1 MLTFFYHVIITLGL
15 AAISASYAALIYQ
28 FGFYGIPAALVLTL
42 PLVAGVHDLFCER

>member
-15 AAISASYAALIYQ
+15 AVISASYAALIYQ